1 MLLILLHSALSWD
14 RAKITMDGRVKIVP
28 LAPKRAENA
37 TRISQSIFVISAQ
50 LALESIF

>member
-14 RAKITMDGRVKIVP
+14 RAKITMDGGVKIVP

-37 TRISQSIFVISAQ
+37 ARISQFIFVIAAH
-50 LALESIF
+50 LASESIF